1 MLSTRQEQSAQ
12 GNSMALQ
19 AGRDVHVHGPSMP
32 DVAALCM
39 QLIDDNFPR
48 LRAEAN
54 RTAEAHVRELA
65 ATLEKR
71 IRADF
76 AQIDV
81 QKLSDPDVQATLND
95 AVQASARRGD
105 KANPEILAAIIS
117 ARLTAIS
124 TDFKDLVLS
133 EAVHVVPRLTSAQI
147 ALISAV
153 QAVTNLRITG
163 TPTVEEIAS
172 MGKRLLPC
180 VKSGFGL
187 SEYQRAHLEYAGA
200 ASVNNLMGRDWY
212 EEMNAVYKHLGLGS
226 GAAFKA
232 LLERSAPSYAM
243 LMDKYVVDHLDQ
255 VRLTSVGI
263 AIASASLS
271 NHVGQLGYAWLT

>member
-19 AGRDVHVHGPSMP
+19 AGRDVYVHGPSMP
-32 DVAALCM
+32 DVAALCI
-39 QLIDDNFPR
+39 QLINDNFPR
-48 LRAEAN
+48 LREEAS

-95 AVQASARRGD
+95 APQASARRGD

-133 EAVHVVPRLTSAQI
+133 
-147 ALISAV
+147 
-153 QAVTNLRITG
+153 
-163 TPTVEEIAS
+163 
-172 MGKRLLPC
+172 
-180 VKSGFGL
+180 
-187 SEYQRAHLEYAGA
+187 
-200 ASVNNLMGRDWY
+200 
-212 EEMNAVYKHLGLGS
+212 
-226 GAAFKA
+226 
-232 LLERSAPSYAM
+232 
-243 LMDKYVVDHLDQ
+243 
-255 VRLTSVGI
+255 
-263 AIASASLS
+263 
-271 NHVGQLGYAWLT
+271 